1 MLMVLAPSLI
11 TASSTRHRKSRS
23 EREPSSGEDCTSGQA
38 LFASRTESFACSS
51 TCSGLMRSFFS
62 MCSALVAMNVCTR
75 QDLAPFSA
83 SMPRWMSR
91 SLARHR
97 PHTVESLTTLAMART
112 ASKSPLDEAGKPASI
127 TSTFMRSSARAM
139 RSFSSRVIDAP
150 GLCSPSRMVVS
161 KMIKLSLRMEWSL
174 GLFRPGHSTDCRQEC
189 LARGAQQQA
198 QREERR
204 GGKHKHGPMHDGTI
218 ARRMDSKQMTA
229 GRLLAICAARVFLF
243 ATFMTVAAVIPLI
256 TVEWRLSATAAGAIV
271 SSFTMCYAASVFGF
285 AWAAD
290 HFGAKRMVVVSA
302 LAAAAAS
309 ATFGFF
315 THDWWSAVILYG
327 LVGLAQGGVYTPL
340 IMLISDEVEPAR
352 RGRAMGWLIASTSA
366 GYCVS
371 LGAAALGIAL
381 GGLHAAF
388 VLSGLLPAV
397 GAVMITAAVLPF
409 ANRIHPRQA
418 QLRVRDE
425 LVHNRESRILTA
437 GYVAHSWELLGMW
450 AWIPAFLAAGFAL
463 KGAEAS
469 GAAVSGAWLS

>member
-1 MLMVLAPSLI
+1 
-11 TASSTRHRKSRS
+11 
-23 EREPSSGEDCTSGQA
+23 
-38 LFASRTESFACSS
+38 
-51 TCSGLMRSFFS
+51 
-62 MCSALVAMNVCTR
+62 
-75 QDLAPFSA
+75 
-83 SMPRWMSR
+83 
-91 SLARHR
+91 
-97 PHTVESLTTLAMART
+97 
-112 ASKSPLDEAGKPASI
+112 
-127 TSTFMRSSARAM
+127 
-139 RSFSSRVIDAP
+139 
-150 GLCSPSRMVVS
+150 
-161 KMIKLSLRMEWSL
+161 ME
-174 GLFRPGHSTDCRQEC
+174 
-189 LARGAQQQA
+189 
-198 QREERR
+198 
-204 GGKHKHGPMHDGTI
+204 K
-218 ARRMDSKQMTA
+218 KQMSG
-229 GRLLAICAARVFLF
+229 GRLLAICSARVFLF

-256 TVEWRLSATAAGAIV
+256 TLEWKLSATAAGAIV

-397 GAVMITAAVLPF
+397 GAIMISAAVLPF

-469 GAAVSGAWLS
+469 GAAVSGAWLSALLHGTGAVAAFTMGRLSDRTGRRPVLIALAGAGAAVSFTIGWLVYAPSIVLVPLALAYAFVTIGDSPVLTTATSEAVRPGYLGAVLAWRGLAGFGVGAVAPLAFGLILDLASGSAPAISWGFAFASLGVGGALALACALALRR